1 MYWSLFEQGRCEV
14 LIARVFAGPALPGK
28 GNSDH
33 TDAIATHFL
42 KLGDEL
48 RWACTAAV
56 TGV

>member
-1 MYWSLFEQGRCEV
+1 M